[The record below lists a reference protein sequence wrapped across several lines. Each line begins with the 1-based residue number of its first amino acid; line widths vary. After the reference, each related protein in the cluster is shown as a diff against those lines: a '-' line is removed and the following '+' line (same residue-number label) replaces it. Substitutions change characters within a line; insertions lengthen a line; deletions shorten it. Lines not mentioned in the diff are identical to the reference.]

1 MRYHLGMADTL
12 QFLVRHG
19 YVVLFA
25 SVLAQQLGLP
35 LPSTPFIIAAGA
47 LAHSGQLSFTAAL
60 ILACSAAMLADLVWF
75 EIGRRRGVR
84 VLQFFCRI
92 SLEPDYCVRRTE
104 DSFARHGAP
113 TLIVGKLVPGVSALA
128 TPMAGIYG
136 LSRLRFF
143 VFDGIGILLWIGTF
157 ELLGYLFSDQL
168 EDVVGYASRFGG
180 LLFILLASG
189 LAGYVVWKYVQRRR
203 FLRSLRVARITPEQ
217 LKAELDTGADIVIVD
232 LRHSMD
238 DEAEPRRLPGA
249 MRLPAEKLEE
259 RGEEIP
265 RGKTLILY
273 CS

>member
-1 MRYHLGMADTL
+1 MADTL
-12 QFLVRHG
+12 QFLVKHG
-19 YVVLFA
+19 YVVLFV
-25 SVLAQQLGLP
+25 SVLAQQLGVP

-47 LAHSGQLSFTAAL
+47 LAHSGQLSFAAAL
-60 ILACSAAMLADLVWF
+60 VLACSAAMIADLVWF
-75 EIGRRRGVR
+75 EIGRRRGAR

-104 DSFARHGAP
+104 NSFARHGAT
-113 TLIVGKLVPGVSALA
+113 TLIIGKIVPGVSTLA

-143 VFDGIGILLWIGTF
+143 IFDGLGILIWIGAF

-180 LLFILLASG
+180 LLFG
-189 LAGYVVWKYVQRRR
+189 LVVAGLVGYVVWKYVQRRR

-217 LKAELDTGADIVIVD
+217 LKVELDQGADLVIVD
-232 LRHSMD
+232 LRHAID
-238 DEAEPRRLPGA
+238 IEADPRMLPGA
-249 MRLPAEKLEE
+249 LQLPAEKLEE
-259 RGEEIP
+259 RGVELP
-265 RGKTLILY
+265 RGKTLVLY